1 MTLLTQYRFSTFQE
15 SNGKPLYGFRQ
26 GGDIIRPVF
35 IKATCWAESA
45 LEGMRHHDINPG
57 LSLYSSCR
65 ELQKEHDDGGGHRA
79 TVMPGKAERSQ
90 AFPADPGQW
99 DESAFL

>member
-1 MTLLTQYRFSTFQE
+1 M
-15 SNGKPLYGFRQ
+15 
-26 GGDIIRPVF
+26 F

-79 TVMPGKAERSQ
+79 TVMPSKAERSQ